1 MTLNHKDTSAI
12 SPEEALP
19 TKEFQPVETHC
30 EQNHHPEEKIT
41 ASLIPKKNSTEL
53 VKQHLGP
60 ILKPSS
66 FNRLK
71 LDFDEGMFIHTQ
83 NNTN

>member
-30 EQNHHPEEKIT
+30 EQKPPPRRKDN
-41 ASLIPKKNSTEL
+41 SVFDSKK
-53 VKQHLGP
+53 KQHP
-60 ILKPSS
+60 ISETTSWPYPQTVWFST
-66 FNRLK
+66 
-71 LDFDEGMFIHTQ
+71 G
-83 NNTN
+83 

>member
-41 ASLIPKKNSTEL
+41 ASLIPKKAAPN
-53 VKQHLGP
+53 
-60 ILKPSS
+60 
-66 FNRLK
+66 
-71 LDFDEGMFIHTQ
+71 
-83 NNTN
+83 